1 MTYNEQND
9 KWWIL
14 WWLRYIG
21 KSSRI
26 IYYRLFRKM
35 GLWNYGQECFIWWYI
50 DFWAST
56 SCAAQ
61 DAVSAYWDFF
71 PAPLDGVIKWE
82 ELLPESMVPRSREE
96 AASLLLWHASTSRA
110 EAGTRDV
117 TVRLEL
123 NAGIIVNSQ
132 SCTLS
137 TPFVWICRSWST
149 GSCYILIF
157 FYFLHSADV
166 GNNKNKQPMSQFAL

>member
-1 MTYNEQND
+1 MGRCKIMARNVLFGGTLTSEPLPLALHKVLFQLI
-9 KWWIL
+9 KIFFQLPWMV
-14 WWLRYIG
+14 WLR
-21 KSSRI
+21 
-26 IYYRLFRKM
+26 
-35 GLWNYGQECFIWWYI
+35 
-50 DFWAST
+50 
-56 SCAAQ
+56 
-61 DAVSAYWDFF
+61 
-71 PAPLDGVIKWE
+71 WE

-96 AASLLLWHASTSRA
+96 AASLLLWHTSTSRA

-149 GSCYILIF
+149 GSYYILIF

>member
-1 MTYNEQND
+1 MSKMIND
-9 KWWIL
+9 EFYGDWDIQGKAVESFIIDSLEKWGCTIMA
-14 WWLRYIG
+14 RNA
-21 KSSRI
+21 
-26 IYYRLFRKM
+26 LF
-35 GLWNYGQECFIWWYI
+35 GGTL
-50 DFWAST
+50 T
-56 SCAAQ
+56 SGPLPLVLYKVLFQ
-61 DAVSAYWDFF
+61 LIKNFF
-71 PAPLDGVIKWE
+71 QLPWMVRWRWE
-82 ELLPESMVPRSREE
+82 ELLPGSIVPRSREE

-137 TPFVWICRSWST
+137 TPFVWICMSWST